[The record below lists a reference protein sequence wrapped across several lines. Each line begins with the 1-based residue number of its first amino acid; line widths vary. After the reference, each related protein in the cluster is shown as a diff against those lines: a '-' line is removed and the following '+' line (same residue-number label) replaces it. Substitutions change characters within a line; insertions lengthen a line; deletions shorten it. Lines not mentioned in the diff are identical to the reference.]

1 MNEKLFLVGV
11 TTKYDER
18 WEKLDSLDELAS
30 LGRTA
35 GGEIVE
41 KMLQRREKPHPG
53 FFIGKGKAEELA
65 GIAHELDI
73 DTFVFDEE
81 LSGTQIR
88 NLEDIT
94 GRKVVD
100 RTELILDIFA
110 RRANTKAAKVE
121 VELTQLKYRLSRLT
135 GKGITLSRL
144 GGGIGTR
151 GPGEKKLEM
160 DRRKIRKSIGSL
172 EKKLAAVELS
182 KKIQSSRRKNLFRV
196 ALVGYTNA
204 GKSTIM
210 NQLTRSKLL
219 VENKLFSTLDSTTR
233 VLPMTGISPAAG
245 LSHRLRRPS
254 PLAEVPKEAG
264 DSQRVPPISASTS
277 KTYQGSNTPQV
288 VLTDTVGFLRKLP
301 HGLITSFRST
311 LQEAIDA
318 DLRLH
323 VVDISHPYC
332 ELQLMAGNQI
342 LEDLG
347 VAEKPMIY
355 VFNKIDLNND
365 LVSMFERRYRDAA
378 FISALKKR
386 SVQLLKQKITA
397 FYRDS
402 LNPYNSS

>member
-11 TTKYDER
+11 MTKYDER

-30 LGRTA
+30 LGKTA

-41 KMLQRREKPHPG
+41 KMLQRREKAHPG

-73 DTFVFDEE
+73 NTFVFDEE

-110 RRANTKAAKVE
+110 KRAHTKAAKIE
-121 VELTQLKYRLSRLT
+121 VELTQP
-135 GKGITLSRL
+135 
-144 GGGIGTR
+144 R

-172 EKKLAAVELS
+172 EKKLAAVERS
-182 KKIQSSRRKNLFRV
+182 KRIQSSRRENLFRI

-210 NQLTRSKLL
+210 NQLTRSELL

-233 VLPMTGISPAAG
+233 VLPLKEIMYPGIGRALSPAAG
-245 LSHRLRRPS
+245 L
-254 PLAEVPKEAG
+254 
-264 DSQRVPPISASTS
+264 RVPPISASAR
-277 KTYQGSNTPQV
+277 KAYQGTGAPKA

-332 ELQLMAGNQI
+332 ELQLLAGNQI
-342 LEDLG
+342 LEGLG

-365 LVSMFERRYRDAA
+365 LVPMFEKKHPGSL
-378 FISALKKR
+378 FISAHKKK
-386 SVQLLKQKITA
+386 SVQLLKERIIT
-397 FYRDS
+397 S
-402 LNPYNSS
+402 YNEIS